1 MTGLA
6 SHVNLQVVNTED
18 TFLLS
23 FLDPRLT
30 EGPIKSPLS
39 VRLSVCQFGI
49 FLRNGSLFFSSDFL
63 HDGR

>member
-6 SHVNLQVVNTED
+6 SHVNLQVVDTED

-39 VRLSVCQFGI
+39 VRLSIRLSVRHFSEEWLII
-49 FLRNGSLFFSSDFL
+49 FFF
-63 HDGR
+63 